1 MFGKRKRNL
10 FKLNLRDK
18 FSPIKYDKIKFH
30 EVSVCFVR
38 KQNRDEWK
46 ISPRNFTFI
55 RLVLE
60 IILFTSSRNFHFS
73 SWHSLESSVAIFP
86 STIGIFSED
95 RKWID
100 FYSSSRWDPTGMERH
115 DRERLRVLIEFPTLP
130 DSNSTFISRFARESD
145 PAEVRVS
152 LISRLPPAE
161 QQSISYRDR
170 VIEKREDSCCHSRS
184 KIKFPFP
191 TFYLLEGASLS
202 PTSTSKLH
210 FPRVWSSRNASREID
225 SLNSIDEPSWRSGVR
240 VLTSFIRLP
249 SSLKACLRSREIK
262 INELVEFKPNFS
274 RNRRAEC
281 YLLSRKCLYSARKK
295 KKREIISVSPYRW
308 KISKEINERRCI
320 IFVARV
326 LSWFIGGN
334 PFNPL
339 RSRGDSQSP
348 RRFDSLFTLDFSLR
362 LIRARILTRFPYL
375 FISLLGDNRE
385 LVL

>member
-38 KQNRDEWK
+38 KQNRDERK

-55 RLVLE
+55 RVVLE

-100 FYSSSRWDPTGMERH
+100 FYSSSRWDPTGMERY

-170 VIEKREDSCCHSRS
+170 IIEKREDSCCHSPVPKLNSRS
-184 KIKFPFP
+184 RRFISSRAPACRQLQLPNFIFHVFGHWETRVVKSTLVKLDWRTELTIGCTRFNLVHPLAFFSQSMP
-191 TFYLLEGASLS
+191 SLS
-202 PTSTSKLH
+202 RDKNQ
-210 FPRVWSSRNASREID
+210 RVGRIQPEFLAKQES
-225 SLNSIDEPSWRSGVR
+225 R
-240 VLTSFIRLP
+240 VLFALEKVFTLGD
-249 SSLKACLRSREIK
+249 E
-262 INELVEFKPNFS
+262 
-274 RNRRAEC
+274 
-281 YLLSRKCLYSARKK
+281 
-295 KKREIISVSPYRW
+295 KKREKSLA
-308 KISKEINERRCI
+308 
-320 IFVARV
+320 F
-326 LSWFIGGN
+326 
-334 PFNPL
+334 L
-339 RSRGDSQSP
+339 RIDEKYP
-348 RRFDSLFTLDFSLR
+348 RK
-362 LIRARILTRFPYL
+362 
-375 FISLLGDNRE
+375 
-385 LVL
+385 

>member
-1 MFGKRKRNL
+1 MKNIT
-10 FKLNLRDK
+10 
-18 FSPIKYDKIKFH
+18 SKFH
-30 EVSVCFVR
+30 VHPSR
-38 KQNRDEWK
+38 
-46 ISPRNFTFI
+46 
-55 RLVLE
+55 
-60 IILFTSSRNFHFS
+60 SRN
-73 SWHSLESSVAIFP
+73 HSLYLFPEFSLFFLAFPRVERRDISFNNWNFFRGSKMDRFLFLESMGSNGNGEIRSRTAARFNWISNVARLELDLYFAFRAREWSRGSQSVA
-86 STIGIFSED
+86 
-95 RKWID
+95 D
-100 FYSSSRWDPTGMERH
+100 FTLAPRRTAVDLVSRSGN
-115 DRERLRVLIEFPTLP
+115 REKGGFLLP
-130 DSNSTFISRFARESD
+130 
-145 PAEVRVS
+145 
-152 LISRLPPAE
+152 LP
-161 QQSISYRDR
+161 
-170 VIEKREDSCCHSRS
+170 RS

-262 INELVEFKPNFS
+262 INELVEFNPNFS

-281 YLLSRKCLYSARKK
+281 YLRSRKCLHSARKK

>member
-60 IILFTSSRNFHFS
+60 IILFPEFSLFFLAFPRVERRDISFNNWNFFRGS
-73 SWHSLESSVAIFP
+73 KMDRFLFLESVGSNGNGEIRSRTARFNWISNIARLELDLYFAFRAREWSRGSQSVA
-86 STIGIFSED
+86 
-95 RKWID
+95 D
-100 FYSSSRWDPTGMERH
+100 FMLAPRRTAVDLVSRSGN
-115 DRERLRVLIEFPTLP
+115 REKGGFLLP
-130 DSNSTFISRFARESD
+130 
-145 PAEVRVS
+145 
-152 LISRLPPAE
+152 LP
-161 QQSISYRDR
+161 
-170 VIEKREDSCCHSRS
+170 RS

-262 INELVEFKPNFS
+262 INELVEFNPNFS
-274 RNRRAEC
+274 RNRRTEC
-281 YLLSRKCLYSARKK
+281 YLRSRKCLHSARKK
-295 KKREIISVSPYRW
+295 K
-308 KISKEINERRCI
+308 ER
-320 IFVARV
+320 
-326 LSWFIGGN
+326 N
-334 PFNPL
+334 H
-339 RSRGDSQSP
+339 
-348 RRFDSLFTLDFSLR
+348 
-362 LIRARILTRFPYL
+362 
-375 FISLLGDNRE
+375 
-385 LVL
+385 

>member
-55 RLVLE
+55 RVVLE

-100 FYSSSRWDPTGMERH
+100 FYSSSRWDPTGMERY

-152 LISRLPPAE
+152 LISRLPPVE

-170 VIEKREDSCCHSRS
+170 VIEKREDSCCHSPVPKLNSRS
-184 KIKFPFP
+184 HV
-191 TFYLLEGASLS
+191 LS
-202 PTSTSKLH
+202 PRGRQLVAN
-210 FPRVWSSRNASREID
+210 FNFQ
-225 SLNSIDEPSWRSGVR
+225 
-240 VLTSFIRLP
+240 TSF
-249 SSLKACLRSREIK
+249 STCLVIE
-262 INELVEFKPNFS
+262 
-274 RNRRAEC
+274 
-281 YLLSRKCLYSARKK
+281 
-295 KKREIISVSPYRW
+295 KRE
-308 KISKEINERRCI
+308 
-320 IFVARV
+320 
-326 LSWFIGGN
+326 SWNRLVKLDWRTELTIGC
-334 PFNPL
+334 
-339 RSRGDSQSP
+339 
-348 RRFDSLFTLDFSLR
+348 
-362 LIRARILTRFPYL
+362 TRF
-375 FISLLGDNRE
+375 N
-385 LVL
+385 LVHPLAFF